1 MINDIMTCPVISE
14 YYGYET
20 FNDVIGQYIRMI
32 FPIVGY
38 RPVGLESSAPNVLA
52 NTGQICGIR
61 TNLSIAGYS
70 TWTWITAA
78 ISLIPLWNFNAWSPN
93 VRPIAFYFGVYLI
106 FLEGG

>member
-1 MINDIMTCPVISE
+1 MINDIMTCPVISK

-20 FNDVIGQYIRMI
+20 FNDVIGQYIGMI

-38 RPVGLESSAPNVLA
+38 GPEGLESSVPNVLA
-52 NTGQICGIR
+52 NTSEVCAIR
-61 TNLSIAGYS
+61 CYLFVAGYC
-70 TWTWITAA
+70 TWIWIIAA

-106 FLEGG
+106 SLEGG